1 MLFFYESHNNETQD
15 FTGFNFLYLA
25 LPNYSTGG
33 CGEGGYCISYSK
45 RGNLS
50 LSQKPIIIDPVA
62 SALNSQASALLAF
75 WFIC

>member
-1 MLFFYESHNNETQD
+1 MLFFYESHNNEMQD

-33 CGEGGYCISYSK
+33 VEKGATVYHILKGET
-45 RGNLS
+45 S
-50 LSQKPIIIDPVA
+50 LSQKPIITDPVA
-62 SALNSQASALLAF
+62 SALNSQASALLAL